1 MNNCLIDDTDL
12 QILLAL
18 QEDGRMANKEIAAR
32 VELAPSATSE
42 RLKKLKERGVIQK
55 IEARLNG
62 AALDYGL
69 VAFIHVRTDELPGV
83 GDAGADLASIPEAQE
98 VFNVAGEDCYLVK
111 VRTRDTESLSVVL
124 RDKIGAIESVTSTR
138 TTIVMQSFKETCA
151 IPLTDCKTKA
161 SRANRRQVPT
171 GDSHD

>member
-1 MNNCLIDDTDL
+1 MIDKTDL

-18 QEDGRMANKEIAAR
+18 QEDGRMSNKEIAAR

-42 RLKKLKERGVIQK
+42 RLKKLKERGVIRK
-55 IEARLNG
+55 IEARLNTDV
-62 AALDYGL
+62 LEHGL

-83 GDAGADLASIPEAQE
+83 GDAGIELARIPEAQE

-111 VRTRDTESLSVVL
+111 VRTKNTESLSVVL

-151 IPLTDCKTKA
+151 IPLEDCTVKE
-161 SRANRRQVPT
+161 NRRQS
-171 GDSHD
+171 GNGQSA

>member
-1 MNNCLIDDTDL
+1 MDTNIVDKTDL

-18 QEDGRMANKEIAAR
+18 QEDGRMSNKEIAAR

-55 IEARLNG
+55 IEARLDTV
-62 AALDYGL
+62 ALDYGL
-69 VAFIHVRTDELPGV
+69 VAFVHVRTDELPGV
-83 GDAGADLASIPEAQE
+83 GDAGSDLAKIPEAQE

-111 VRTRDTESLSVVL
+111 VRTKDTESLSVVL
-124 RDKIGAIESVTSTR
+124 RDKIGSIESVTSTR

-151 IPLTDCKTKA
+151 IPLTECATRERRTTKA
-161 SRANRRQVPT
+161 QKQ
-171 GDSHD
+171 